1 MLHLTSNWK
10 GGKKS
15 QEVVAVFGGED
26 PQRLLRESEREPW
39 QILGVEMVQQEVQ
52 VIIHSVFLLSDLI
65 IQVYIN

>member
-26 PQRLLRESEREPW
+26 PQRLLIERERALADPGRGNGTTRSAGNHP
-39 QILGVEMVQQEVQ
+39 QCFFIE
-52 VIIHSVFLLSDLI
+52 
-65 IQVYIN
+65 